1 MRINSQAAEQ
11 YRRTDAL
18 AEKTSVKRRTE
29 PQASVKTTTF
39 GFRLGKFGVDFQSQ
53 RTVLDPSLSRG
64 VREERQ
70 KARAFEAESEVESLR
85 ARVGAEG
92 ATYRNIAPDSSSAAT
107 GRPSRNRVKSAL
119 AAYAKST
126 EDILPPPGNMLAGVV

>member
-1 MRINSQAAEQ
+1 MRVNSQAAEQ

-18 AEKTSVKRRTE
+18 AEKASVRRRTE

-39 GFRLGKFGVDFQSQ
+39 GFRLGKFGVDYQSE
-53 RTVLDPSLSRG
+53 RTVLDPSLSRS

-85 ARVGAEG
+85 ARVGSEG
-92 ATYRNIAPDSSSAAT
+92 ASYRDLSANAAGT
-107 GRPSRNRVKSAL
+107 AQRPALSRVKSAL

-126 EDILPPPGNMLAGVV
+126 EDILPPPGQMLAGVV

>member
-1 MRINSQAAEQ
+1 MRVNSQAAEQ

-18 AEKTSVKRRTE
+18 AEKASVRRRTE

-39 GFRLGKFGVDFQSQ
+39 GFRLGKFGVDYQSE
-53 RTVLDPSLSRG
+53 RTVLDPSLSRS

-92 ATYRNIAPDSSSAAT
+92 ASYRDAGTRTTAI
-107 GRPSRNRVKSAL
+107 GKPSLSRVKSAL

-126 EDILPPPGNMLAGVV
+126 EDILPPPGQMLAGVV

>member
-1 MRINSQAAEQ
+1 MRINSHAAEQ

-18 AEKTSVKRRTE
+18 AEKASARRRTE

-39 GFRLGKFGVDFQSQ
+39 GFRLGKFGVDYESQ
-53 RTVLDPSLSRG
+53 RTVLDPSLSRS
-64 VREERQ
+64 VREEKQ

-85 ARVGAEG
+85 AKVGSEG
-92 ATYRNIAPDSSSAAT
+92 ASYRDTATGSASSAN
-107 GRPSRNRVKSAL
+107 PPLSRVKSAL

>member
-1 MRINSQAAEQ
+1 MRINSHAAEQ

-18 AEKTSVKRRTE
+18 AEKASAKRRTE

-39 GFRLGKFGVDFQSQ
+39 GFRLGKFGVDYESQ
-53 RTVLDPSLSRG
+53 RTVLDPSLSRS
-64 VREERQ
+64 VREEKQ

-85 ARVGAEG
+85 AKVGSEG
-92 ATYRNIAPDSSSAAT
+92 ASYRDTATGSASSAN
-107 GRPSRNRVKSAL
+107 PPLSRVKSAL